1 MTDKL
6 ILKEHAQRRQFVSEM
21 HLRRWPEIC
30 APTEIIQILRLVS
43 EQNDKLDQSAIGD
56 LPTGSRLD
64 EADNSKHVSG
74 TMPGGIAF
82 TIEFHTEASLVTL
95 FAPTFAGKETSFF
108 GGEGAAGDAL
118 AWAARLPGDVL
129 RATRITVVKNE
140 ADGEKLLEN
149 FNFRPDDLVSC
160 RVGNSAR
167 VWSDFRI
174 GDDAFGRLVIAANE
188 VSCHELS
195 RLIQR
200 LQELGNYR
208 NLALL
213 GLPAAQQSW
222 PTLTNLEQQLVSLAS
237 DVSKPEISDD
247 QLLDRVSELSME
259 LIQLSTATSYRM
271 SATTAYARLVEER
284 LADVDVVSIAGF
296 LSLEDFTQ
304 RRFRPAVRTC
314 AAHTSREAE
323 LSLRAE
329 RFASLLR
336 TRIETRIENQN
347 ARLLLSMEK
356 SSTLQLR
363 LQQLVEGLSVVA
375 LSYYVIGLIGYA
387 TKGIGIVS
395 SSPHYELVLS
405 LFTIIVVFGVWRI
418 VHVAKQTLFKA
429 AESKH

>member
-43 EQNDKLDQSAIGD
+43 EQNDKLEQSAIGD
-56 LPTGSRLD
+56 LPTGSCLD

-82 TIEFHTEASLVTL
+82 TVEFHTEASLVTL

-118 AWAARLPGDVL
+118 AWAARLPGAVL

-140 ADGEKLLEN
+140 ANAEMLLEN

-160 RVGNSAR
+160 RVGNGAR

-195 RLIQR
+195 RLVQR

-222 PTLTNLEQQLVSLAS
+222 PTLSQLEQQLASLAS
-237 DVSKPEISDD
+237 DVSIPK
-247 QLLDRVSELSME
+247 
-259 LIQLSTATSYRM
+259 
-271 SATTAYARLVEER
+271 
-284 LADVDVVSIAGF
+284 
-296 LSLEDFTQ
+296 
-304 RRFRPAVRTC
+304 
-314 AAHTSREAE
+314 
-323 LSLRAE
+323 
-329 RFASLLR
+329 
-336 TRIETRIENQN
+336 
-347 ARLLLSMEK
+347 
-356 SSTLQLR
+356 
-363 LQQLVEGLSVVA
+363 
-375 LSYYVIGLIGYA
+375 
-387 TKGIGIVS
+387 
-395 SSPHYELVLS
+395 
-405 LFTIIVVFGVWRI
+405 
-418 VHVAKQTLFKA
+418 
-429 AESKH
+429 